1 MSPFGYAAG
10 RRRGMNRFGYAL
22 GRVLVLESRIM
33 TAARLDRLA
42 HALTL
47 SEQLKVLAET
57 EYAPW
62 LTHAEDRESVT
73 ESIERRVGA
82 ALELL
87 EDSRAED
94 IARLF
99 RMWRDFTN
107 IKVVLA
113 RDKGEAEPAFSGL
126 GTVPVEAWEADE
138 LPKWLEDEITL
149 AREVAAEKGPAEAA
163 ANVDRRRLAARLEA
177 ARGLKDALAVELAR
191 LDVDMANAR
200 LVVRG
205 ASGEDLMVGG
215 AVKPSDMVD
224 RFAGDGLRG
233 LTDLVVG
240 GLPDVGWPEADAAGP
255 ALGAPGG
262 LDRLEALGARVQLA
276 LARQGRLCST
286 TSQPVVAWMA
296 AVEAEA
302 RLVSLIVLGR
312 MDGVSEALVQDRV
325 ATVHG

>member
-1 MSPFGYAAG
+1 MSRWGYA
-10 RRRGMNRFGYAL
+10 RRSYGYAV
-22 GRVLVLESRIM
+22 GRVLVLESKIM
-33 TAARLDRLA
+33 SSARLDRLA

-47 SEQLKVLAET
+47 PEQLKVLAET

-62 LTHAEDRESVT
+62 LARADDRESIT
-73 ESIERRVGA
+73 DGIERRVGA

-94 IARLF
+94 IARVF

-107 IKVVLA
+107 IKVALA
-113 RDKGEAEPAFSGL
+113 RDRGEAEPPFSEL
-126 GTVPVEAWEADE
+126 GTVSARAWEAGE
-138 LPKWLEDEITL
+138 LPRWLEDEL
-149 AREVAAEKGPAEAA
+149 ASAREVAAEKGPAEAA
-163 ANVDRRRLAARLEA
+163 ASVDRRRLRARLEA
-177 ARGLKDALAVELAR
+177 ARRLRDGLAVELAK
-191 LDVDMANAR
+191 LDIDMANAR

-205 ASGEDLMVGG
+205 ASEEDLMAGG
-215 AVKPSDMVD
+215 AVKPSDMVE
-224 RFAGDGLRG
+224 RSASDGPRG
-233 LTDLVVG
+233 LADLIVG
-240 GLPDVGWPEADAAGP
+240 GLPGVIWPEGDEQ
-255 ALGAPGG
+255 GAPGEARGG

-276 LARQGRLCST
+276 LARQGRLRTT

>member
-1 MSPFGYAAG
+1 
-10 RRRGMNRFGYAL
+10 MNRFGYAL

-47 SEQLKVLAET
+47 PEQLKVLAET

-87 EDSRAED
+87 EDSRAGD

-99 RMWRDFTN
+99 RVWRDFTN
-107 IKVVLA
+107 IKVALA
-113 RDKGEAEPAFSGL
+113 RDRGEAEPAFSGL
-126 GTVPVEAWEADE
+126 GTTPVGSWEGGELPRWLQDE
-138 LPKWLEDEITL
+138 LAS
-149 AREVAAEKGPAEAA
+149 AREVAAEQGAAEAA
-163 ANVDRRRLAARLEA
+163 AHVDRRRLHARLKAARQLGDE
-177 ARGLKDALAVELAR
+177 LAVELAR

-205 ASGEDLMVGG
+205 ASREDLMVGG
-215 AVKPSDMVD
+215 AVKPADMVD

-233 LTDLVVG
+233 LADLVVG
-240 GLPDVGWPEADAAGP
+240 GLPNVGWPEADDAAP
-255 ALGAPGG
+255 APGVAGG
-262 LDRLEALGARVQLA
+262 LDRLEAVGARVQLA
-276 LARQGRLCST
+276 LARQGRLHST

-312 MDGVSEALVQDRV
+312 MDGVSEAVVQDRV